1 MIRVLALV
9 FLGFASVLSVRGQ
22 VFPHN
27 TMFNYNRFTYNPA
40 VAGSTEGTTI
50 TLLSRQQ
57 WLGMPGGPQWYNIS
71 AHTPVK
77 ALGGGLG
84 ANVMAD
90 RIGPYAIVT
99 ANAAYAVNL
108 KFGADEQFRLNFGVN
123 GGIKQANINA
133 DFIYDKTVLDPLLP
147 DGKLVTS
154 SNLMPNLGAG
164 IHFAVRDMYAE
175 GNPER
180 FFLGI
185 SGQDLTEPVMKGIFG
200 SSEATRINRTFFAY
214 TGYRIDLSEKASVT
228 PMAFLRT
235 DLTPGLNNLP
245 FQLDLGATF
254 NLQPVVLAMS
264 YRWQD
269 AITATVGADITSNL
283 FLGYAYD
290 YTLSTLNVG
299 GYVQSHELVLNYTI
313 PTRAKA
319 IRNEGDP
326 LNSRHDDQ

>member
-71 AHTPVK
+71 AHSPVK

-84 ANVMAD
+84 ANLMAD
-90 RIGPYAIVT
+90 RIGPYSIVT

-108 KFGADEQFRLNFGVN
+108 KFGGDEQFRLNFGVN

-133 DFIYDKTVLDPLLP
+133 DFVYADELDPLLP
-147 DGKLVTS
+147 DGKLTSS
-154 SNLMPNLGAG
+154 SNLMPSLGAG
-164 IHFAVRDMYAE
+164 LHFAVRDMELE
-175 GNPER
+175 GDPER
-180 FFLGI
+180 FFIGI
-185 SGQDLTEPVMKGIFG
+185 SGQDLTEPVMKGVFSNGGGTPIK
-200 SSEATRINRTFFAY
+200 RTVFAY
-214 TGYRIDLSEKASVT
+214 TGYRIDINPKASVT
-228 PMAFLRT
+228 PMAFLRS
-235 DLTPGLNNLP
+235 DFTPGLNDLP
-245 FQLDLGATF
+245 FQLDLGATV
-254 NLQPVVLAMS
+254 NLEPVVLAMS

-269 AITATVGADITSNL
+269 AITATVGADITANL

-299 GYVQSHELVLNYTI
+299 GYVQSHELVLTYTI
-313 PTRAKA
+313 PAREKA
-319 IRNEGDP
+319 QIRIGDP
-326 LNSRHDDQ
+326 LNSGESDR